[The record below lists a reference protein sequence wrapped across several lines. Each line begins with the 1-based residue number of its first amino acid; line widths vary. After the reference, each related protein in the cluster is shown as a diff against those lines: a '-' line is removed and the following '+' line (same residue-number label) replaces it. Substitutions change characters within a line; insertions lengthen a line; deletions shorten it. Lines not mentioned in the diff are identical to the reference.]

1 MTSQAIGDLQ
11 CSRGHRNPNSNRY
24 CQYCGEKLKAPEP
37 SKPTV
42 IGDRYRVV
50 KEIGRGGFGHTYL
63 AEDTNRFDETCV
75 IKEFAPELNHQDSL
89 GKAKEL
95 FSREAAVLYRLE
107 HPQIPKFR
115 EWFMDDKL
123 HSLFLAQDY
132 VVGPTYFALLQQRKA
147 QGLAFTEAEVLKFL
161 RESLPILSYIHE
173 QGVIHRDIS
182 PDNLICRESDQRPIL
197 IDFGGVKQVTLSVSQ
212 LKAQSADSKRNVTLI
227 GKPAYAPEE
236 QIRLGQVNPSSDI
249 YSLGVTALSLLMG
262 KEPQEFFDSYKHQF
276 NWRGAV
282 QIQPHFAAILEK
294 MTAPRSSD
302 RYRSAQQ
309 VLSDLPDNPTPAGVT
324 PPKTPQTVLVSPA
337 QSGFQTA
344 ATPTPPVVSQPA
356 AYPASPPSNTVAVSP
371 SNTVAVN
378 PTPAKPARHFK
389 EGSEPGLLGRLGQ
402 GLTHAAITLIKTL
415 LILSGILGLGA
426 LGWWAVQSRL
436 ASVPEDSDG
445 TTTSQN
451 APTVQ
456 VSKEERDRR
465 QFILNRVETLK
476 IPDGYFNRVT
486 NEAYYL
492 QYPEQ
497 QGRLLNGNNPE
508 DEVFRAKWYDVA
520 QQIINFSDQLSDR
533 TRSRLGRLGQ
543 RDLDRITSELD
554 DQEINRDQFLKEV
567 ERDLLSE
574 LPMYRNQ
581 NLGRQQVNQLRL
593 ALASERALS
602 R

>member
-11 CSRGHRNPNSNRY
+11 CSRGHRNPSSNRY
-24 CQYCGEKLKAPEP
+24 CQYCGEKLQAPEP

-95 FSREAAVLYRLE
+95 FSREAEVLYRLE

-161 RESLPILSYIHE
+161 RDALPILSYIHE

-182 PDNLICRESDQRPIL
+182 PDNLICRESDKRPIL
-197 IDFGGVKQVTLSVSQ
+197 IDFGGVKQVTITMGQWQTKSS
-212 LKAQSADSKRNVTLI
+212 DSKKNVTLI

-262 KEPQEFFDSYKHQF
+262 KEPQEFFDSFDSRFK
-276 NWRGAV
+276 WRGAI

-294 MTAPRSSD
+294 MTAPRASD

-309 VLSDLPDNPTPAGVT
+309 VLSDLPDSPAPAGLT

-344 ATPTPPVVSQPA
+344 KNPPNPTPPVVSQPV
-356 AYPASPPSNTVAVSP
+356 SQPSNTVAVSP
-371 SNTVAVN
+371 QQPHRPIEHRSA
-378 PTPAKPARHFK
+378 
-389 EGSEPGLLGRLGQ
+389 EPGLLGRLGQ
-402 GLTHAAITLIKTL
+402 GLTNAAITLIKTL
-415 LILSGILGLGA
+415 LVLSGILGLGV
-426 LGWWAVQSRL
+426 LGWWAVQTRL
-436 ASVPEDSDG
+436 ASAPDNSSGTDSPQDAAPV
-445 TTTSQN
+445 TVSQ
-451 APTVQ
+451 
-456 VSKEERDRR
+456 EERERR
-465 QFILNRVETLK
+465 QFILERVSTLK

-497 QGRLLNGNNPE
+497 QGRLLNGNNPD
-508 DEVFRAKWYDVA
+508 DEMFRAKWYDVA
-520 QQIINFSDQLSDR
+520 QQIITFSDQLSDR

-543 RDLDRITSELD
+543 RDLDRITTELEE
-554 DQEINRDQFLKEV
+554 QEIDPQQFLREV
-567 ERDLLSE
+567 ERDLLNQ

-581 NLGRQQVNQLRL
+581 SLGRQQVNQLRL